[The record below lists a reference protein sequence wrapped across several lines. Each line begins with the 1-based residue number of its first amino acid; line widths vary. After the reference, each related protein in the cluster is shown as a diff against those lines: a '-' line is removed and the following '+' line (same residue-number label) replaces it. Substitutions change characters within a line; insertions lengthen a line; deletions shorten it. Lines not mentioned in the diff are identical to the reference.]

1 MDSVL
6 ETRLKMTTDICF
18 RDGRELA
25 AGIRNGEFSSVEVTA
40 AHIAQIERVN
50 PAVNAVVTFL
60 PEQALER
67 AQAAD
72 AALARGADVGPLHGL
87 PMLH

>member
-1 MDSVL
+1 
-6 ETRLKMTTDICF
+6 MTTDLCF
-18 RDGRELA
+18 RNAKELA
-25 AGIRNGEFSSVEVTA
+25 AGIRGGDFSSVELTE

-67 AQAAD
+67 ARAAD
-72 AALARGADVGPLHGL
+72 ERACAR
-87 PMLH
+87 